1 MKNYT
6 HFLWVCIIVF
16 QFSCTPKQENVNV
29 NIIPQPLSVEKQAGI
44 FHLTSSTSLYAA
56 PEFLSES
63 DLLKG
68 FIKET
73 VGVTLPTKEKA
84 ATAQIQLIQ
93 NPSLKEEE
101 YIVSVQ
107 ENLITIEGNDGR
119 AVLWGIQTL
128 RQLVMQHSSTL
139 PAVTIKDQ
147 PRFGYRGMHLDV
159 GRHMYPIS
167 FIKKYID
174 ILSLHKINTF
184 HWHLTEDQGWRIEIK
199 KYPKLTEVGGFRKGT
214 VVGHHGSSQQF
225 DGQRYGGYY
234 TQEEVK
240 EVVKYAL
247 ERGVETIPEI
257 ELPGHAMAALASY
270 PQFGCSG
277 GPYEVAQTFGVFE
290 EVYCAGNEATFHF
303 LEDVLDEVMTL
314 FPSKYIHIGGDECP
328 KTQWKKCPKCQ
339 KRIKQ
344 EHLKDE
350 HELQSYFVQRM
361 EKYLNSKGKR
371 MIGWDEILE
380 GGLAPN
386 ATVMSW
392 RGTEGGIAA
401 AKAHHEVI
409 MTPGDHVYFDHYQT
423 EDITNEP
430 LQVGGYTSVK
440 EVYHYEPLPST
451 LSKEEQKY
459 IIGVQGNVWT
469 EYMKTP
475 DKVEYMMVPRIAAL
489 SEIAW
494 TNPQDKNWK
503 GFKHRLNSLRLVY
516 DQMSINYAKHLFNVL
531 GEVKADTVQKALVA
545 TLETTSDQPIYYTLD
560 GSVPNKN
567 SKVYTSAIV
576 IQETTAL
583 KATVVP
589 NTTYLS
595 REINFHK
602 AAFKP
607 LALQSTTSATYFK
620 YGKTPLNDGLRG
632 SLIYNSGAWVGFNQ
646 GDFSCVI
653 DLEKEEEISKV
664 TVGTLIKMKKGVFGP
679 NAIKIFVS
687 NDGETYQKAGEKI
700 LSKTTQSTS
709 DGITNYAVP
718 IEKTSKRFIKVVLQN
733 YGKLPHWHND
743 VGKQAYLFIDEII
756 VE

>member
-1 MKNYT
+1 MRRIT
-6 HFLWVCIIVF
+6 LFLGIMMLF
-16 QFSCTPKQENVNV
+16 LSFACTKKQTDKKV
-29 NIIPQPLSVEKQAGI
+29 NIIPAPLSIQYQEDFFK
-44 FHLTSSTSLYAA
+44 LTPQSVISAS
-56 PEFLSES
+56 P
-63 DLLKG
+63 DLNNEAILLQG
-68 FIKET
+68 FIQS
-73 VGVTLPTKEKA
+73 TLGFSP
-84 ATAQIQLIQ
+84 QLQTDNGNIELKI
-93 NPSLKEEE
+93 NTDLKEEE
-101 YIVSVQ
+101 YLLSISNDKVS
-107 ENLITIEGNDGR
+107 IEGKDGR
-119 AVLWGIQTL
+119 SVLWGIQSL
-128 RQLVMQHSSTL
+128 RQIISKNEDRL
-139 PAVTIKDQ
+139 PCVTIKDQ
-147 PRFGYRGMHLDV
+147 PRFKYRGMHLDV
-159 GRHMYPIS
+159 GRHIFPVA

-199 KYPKLTEVGGFRKGT
+199 KYPKLTEIGGFRKGT
-214 VVGHHGSSQQF
+214 VVGHHGSSKQF
-225 DGQRYGGYY
+225 DGQRYGGFY

-240 EVVKYAL
+240 EVVKYAQ
-247 ERGVETIPEI
+247 ERGIETIPEI
-257 ELPGHAMAALASY
+257 ELPGHALAALASY

-290 EVYCAGNEATFHF
+290 EVYCAGNEDTFHF
-303 LEDVLDEVMTL
+303 LEEVLDEVMPL
-314 FPSKYIHIGGDECP
+314 FPSNYIHIGGDECP

-339 KRIKQ
+339 KRIRDEK
-344 EHLKDE
+344 LKDE
-350 HELQSYFVQRM
+350 HELQSYFVQRI

-423 EDITNEP
+423 EDISNEP

-440 EVYHYEPLPST
+440 EVYDYEPLPSS

-475 DKVEYMMVPRIAAL
+475 EKVEYMMVPRVAAL

-494 TNPQDKNWK
+494 TAPDQKDWTN
-503 GFKHRLNSLRLVY
+503 FKSRLNDIRKVY
-516 DQMSINYAKHLFNVL
+516 DQMHINYAKHLYNVL
-531 GEVKADTVQKALVA
+531 GEVKADTTLKALVA
-545 TLETTSDQPIYYTLD
+545 TLETTSDQPILYTLD
-560 GSVPNKN
+560 GTVPNEN
-567 SKVYTSAIV
+567 SKVYAKPIV
-576 IQETTAL
+576 INQTTTL
-583 KATVVP
+583 NATVVP
-589 NTTYLS
+589 NTSYLK

-607 LALQSTTSATYFK
+607 LKLLSTTSNSYFK
-620 YGKTPLNDGLRG
+620 YGRTPLNDGLRG

-653 DLEKEEEISKV
+653 DLEKETEISKV
-664 TVGTLIKMKKGVFGP
+664 EIGTLIKMKKGVFGP
-679 NAIKIFVS
+679 KSIEIYISDDQK
-687 NDGETYQKAGEKI
+687 DYQKVGEKALPI
-700 LSKTTQSTS
+700 TTKETA
-709 DGITNYAVP
+709 DGISDYEVTFD
-718 IEKTSKRFIKVVLQN
+718 KTASRYIKVIVRN
-733 YGKLPHWHND
+733 YGKLPQWHND
-743 VGKQAYLFIDEII
+743 SGKQAYVFIDEII